1 MRRYLTDLEKLLIVL
16 CGFTLA
22 FFFEVHVLIWY
33 LSASFPDT
41 SALARLLGV
50 GFAPVAVFTLLVG
63 AIVKL
68 YFVD

>member
-22 FFFEVHVLIWY
+22 FFLEVHVLIWY
-33 LSASFPDT
+33 LSASFPDRM
-41 SALARLLGV
+41 ALARLLGF
-50 GFAPVAVFTLLVG
+50 GFLPVALVTLVV
-63 AIVKL
+63 AAVVKI

>member
-22 FFFEVHVLIWY
+22 FFLEVHVLIWY
-33 LSASFPDT
+33 LSASYPDP
-41 SALARLLGV
+41 SALARLLGF
-50 GFAPVAVFTLLVG
+50 GFAPVALVTLVV
-63 AIVKL
+63 AAVVKV

>member
-22 FFFEVHVLIWY
+22 FFLEVHVLIWY
-33 LSASFPDT
+33 LSASFPDRT
-41 SALARLLGV
+41 ALARLLGV
-50 GFAPVAVFTLLVG
+50 GFAPVAIVTLVT
-63 AIVKL
+63 AAVVKL